1 MCNTQSKSYMR
12 EKSCYCCYR
21 LKKHRFAKEIQGFM
35 VTNIVVTVV
44 LQKGKFVTMNEI
56 KHEYVAEIQNAIWK
70 AYKEVRETKSA
81 IGFNDTVQALENK
94 YSEVSKP
101 MCDFI
106 SWLKCAWA
114 PIINEIV
121 GECQ

>member
-1 MCNTQSKSYMR
+1 
-12 EKSCYCCYR
+12 
-21 LKKHRFAKEIQGFM
+21 M

-81 IGFNDTVQALENK
+81 RGFNDTVQALENK
-94 YSEVSKP
+94 YSEVSKLGMLQSIP
-101 MCDFI
+101 RHRSSAM
-106 SWLKCAWA
+106 SRQKRPQLTPTARST
-114 PIINEIV
+114 
-121 GECQ
+121 

>member
-1 MCNTQSKSYMR
+1 MYTQSKSYMR

-81 IGFNDTVQALENK
+81 RGFNDTATT
-94 YSEVSKP
+94 
-101 MCDFI
+101 
-106 SWLKCAWA
+106 
-114 PIINEIV
+114 EIYT
-121 GECQ
+121 

>member
-1 MCNTQSKSYMR
+1 MKLSMNTWQK
-12 EKSCYCCYR
+12 YR
-21 LKKHRFAKEIQGFM
+21 M
-35 VTNIVVTVV
+35 PY
-44 LQKGKFVTMNEI
+44 GKRTR
-56 KHEYVAEIQNAIWK
+56 KC
-70 AYKEVRETKSA
+70 ETKSA
-81 IGFNDTVQALENK
+81 RGFNDTVQALENK

-121 GECQ
+121 SECQ

>member
-1 MCNTQSKSYMR
+1 M
-12 EKSCYCCYR
+12 
-21 LKKHRFAKEIQGFM
+21 
-35 VTNIVVTVV
+35 
-44 LQKGKFVTMNEI
+44 
-56 KHEYVAEIQNAIWK
+56 AEIQNAIWK

-81 IGFNDTVQALENK
+81 RGFNDTVQALENK

-121 GECQ
+121 SECQ

>member
-1 MCNTQSKSYMR
+1 
-12 EKSCYCCYR
+12 
-21 LKKHRFAKEIQGFM
+21 M

-81 IGFNDTVQALENK
+81 RGFNDTVQALENK

-101 MCDFI
+101 MGDFI

-121 GECQ
+121 SECQ

>member
-1 MCNTQSKSYMR
+1 
-12 EKSCYCCYR
+12 
-21 LKKHRFAKEIQGFM
+21 M

-81 IGFNDTVQALENK
+81 RGFNDTVQALENK

-101 MCDFI
+101 MGDFI
-106 SWLKCAWA
+106 SWLKCACA

-121 GECQ
+121 SERQ

>member
-1 MCNTQSKSYMR
+1 M
-12 EKSCYCCYR
+12 
-21 LKKHRFAKEIQGFM
+21 LLLLPIKKHRFAKEIQGFM

-81 IGFNDTVQALENK
+81 KGFNDTVQALENK

-121 GECQ
+121 SECQ